1 MAQENSSA
9 AAPVAELLREDGL
22 WVTLGRFCQ
31 LPYIEEDEDYTRP
44 TQHAYESA
52 LRLVLQ
58 AGGLLPG
65 AFPPAL
71 LTTTEQ
77 GGINWY
83 WRGPGLSVQLTVAS
97 APTGKD
103 YLYTRDSGQ
112 SVIDEDVTAQRL
124 ANRLREFNARQ
135 GGASST

>member
-1 MAQENSSA
+1 MAQENSRA
-9 AAPVAELLREDGL
+9 TALVAEQLREDGL

-44 TQHAYESA
+44 TQYAYVSA

-58 AGGLLPG
+58 AGDLLPG

-83 WRGPGLSVQLTVAS
+83 WRKPQFSVQLTVAG

-103 YLYTRDSGQ
+103 YIYVRDEGE
-112 SVIDEDVTAQRL
+112 SVIEEDVTAQHL
-124 ANRLREFNARQ
+124 ADRLREFNVQ
-135 GGASST
+135 

>member
-9 AAPVAELLREDGL
+9 TALVAEQLREDGL

-31 LPYIEEDEDYTRP
+31 LPFEEDEDYTRP
-44 TQHAYESA
+44 TQHPYASA

-58 AGGLLPG
+58 AGDLLPG

-71 LTTTEQ
+71 LTTTEK

-83 WRGPGLSVQLTVAS
+83 WRKPDFSIQLTVAS
-97 APTGKD
+97 APVGKD
-103 YLYTRDSGQ
+103 YVYVCDNDE
-112 SVIDEDVTAQRL
+112 SVIDDDVTAPIL
-124 ANRLREFNARQ
+124 ADRLREFNAR
-135 GGASST
+135 

>member
-9 AAPVAELLREDGL
+9 TALVAEQLREDGL

-44 TQHAYESA
+44 TQHAYAFA

-58 AGGLLPG
+58 AGDLLPG

-71 LTTTEQ
+71 LTTTEE

-83 WRGPGLSVQLTVAS
+83 WRKPDFSVQLTVAS
-97 APTGKD
+97 EPDGRD
-103 YLYTRDSGQ
+103 YFYVRDKGQ
-112 SVIDEDVTAQRL
+112 SVIDEDVTALHL
-124 ANRLREFNARQ
+124 ADRLREFNAR
-135 GGASST
+135 

>member
-1 MAQENSSA
+1 MMAQENSSA
-9 AAPVAELLREDGL
+9 GALVVEQLRENGL

-44 TQHAYESA
+44 TQYAYASA

-58 AGGLLPG
+58 AGDLLPG

-83 WRGPGLSVQLTVAS
+83 WRKPDFSVQLTVAS
-97 APTGKD
+97 APMGKD
-103 YLYTRDSGQ
+103 YLYVRDRGQ
-112 SVIDEDVTAQRL
+112 SVMDEDVTAQHL
-124 ANRLREFNARQ
+124 ADRLREFNAR
-135 GGASST
+135 

>member
-9 AAPVAELLREDGL
+9 TALVAEQLREDGL

-44 TQHAYESA
+44 TQYAYASA

-58 AGGLLPG
+58 AGDLLPG

-83 WRGPGLSVQLTVAS
+83 WRKPDFSVQLTVAS
-97 APTGKD
+97 GPAGKD
-103 YLYTRDSGQ
+103 YVYVRDNEE
-112 SVIDEDVTAQRL
+112 SVIEEDVTAQHL
-124 ANRLREFNARQ
+124 ADRLREFNAR
-135 GGASST
+135 

>member
-1 MAQENSSA
+1 MGQENSSTA
-9 AAPVAELLREDGL
+9 ALVAEPLREDGL

-44 TQHAYESA
+44 TQHAYVSA

-58 AGGLLPG
+58 AGDLIPG

-83 WRGPGLSVQLTVAS
+83 WRKPDFSVQLTVAS
-97 APTGKD
+97 APAGKD
-103 YLYTRDSGQ
+103 YVYVRDKGE
-112 SVIDEDVTAQRL
+112 SVMDEDVTAQHL
-124 ANRLREFNARQ
+124 ADRLRDFNAR
-135 GGASST
+135 

>member
-1 MAQENSSA
+1 MAQENSRA
-9 AAPVAELLREDGL
+9 TALVAEQLREDGL
-22 WVTLGRFCQ
+22 WVILGRFCQ

-44 TQHAYESA
+44 TQHAYASA

-58 AGGLLPG
+58 AGDLLPG

-83 WRGPGLSVQLTVAS
+83 WRKPQFSVQLRKPQFSVQLTVAG

-103 YLYTRDSGQ
+103 YIRGKTTFTSATR
-112 SVIDEDVTAQRL
+112 
-124 ANRLREFNARQ
+124 
-135 GGASST
+135 ASP

>member
-9 AAPVAELLREDGL
+9 TVTLVEPLREDGL

-44 TQHAYESA
+44 TQHAYASA

-58 AGGLLPG
+58 AGDLLPG

-83 WRGPGLSVQLTVAS
+83 WRKPDFSVQLTTAG
-97 APTGKD
+97 APSERD
-103 YLYTRDSGQ
+103 YVYVRDKGE
-112 SVIDEDVTAQRL
+112 SVIEEAVTAPHL
-124 ANRLREFNARQ
+124 ADRLREFNAR
-135 GGASST
+135 

>member
-1 MAQENSSA
+1 MGQENSSA
-9 AAPVAELLREDGL
+9 RVLVAEQLREGGL

-31 LPYIEEDEDYTRP
+31 LPYLEEDEDHTRP
-44 TQHAYESA
+44 TQHAYASA

-58 AGGLLPG
+58 AGDLLSG

-83 WRGPGLSVQLTVAS
+83 WRTPDFSVQLTVAS
-97 APTGKD
+97 APEGKD
-103 YLYTRDSGQ
+103 YLYVRDKGQ
-112 SVIDEDVTAQRL
+112 SVIDEAVTATGL
-124 ANRLREFNARQ
+124 ADRLREFNARR
-135 GGASST
+135 GEASSA

>member
-1 MAQENSSA
+1 MGEQTMAQENSSA
-9 AAPVAELLREDGL
+9 TALVAERLREDGL

-44 TQHAYESA
+44 TQHAYASA

-58 AGGLLPG
+58 AGDLLPG

-83 WRGPGLSVQLTVAS
+83 WRKPDFSVQLTVAS
-97 APTGKD
+97 APAGKD
-103 YLYTRDSGQ
+103 YIYVRAEGQ
-112 SVIDEDVTAQRL
+112 SVIEKDATAQNL
-124 ANRLREFNARQ
+124 ADRLREFNVQ
-135 GGASST
+135 